1 MTRFATTVTLVLALT
16 GSTVGAA
23 LAARTDAPA
32 LQRAADR
39 IAAAN
44 HPSRSIEHATPKSAK
59 ARHAAAQFV
68 MIDEPRDTPPF
79 YIPRFVM
86 IDEPRDVVPF
96 NLPR

>member
-39 IAAAN
+39 IAAAS
-44 HPSRSIEHATPKSAK
+44 HPSRSIEHATPQSAK
-59 ARHAAAQFV
+59 ARARRSRVSGVCSAGLITLVQPAQRAGAIFQAA
-68 MIDEPRDTPPF
+68 ISSG
-79 YIPRFVM
+79 
-86 IDEPRDVVPF
+86 
-96 NLPR
+96 